1 MIASEYQAGIAEK
14 WVRWPGTSGDVHFS
28 GSEESS
34 AIGGTR
40 RSRPTPERPWGLGV
54 D

>member
-1 MIASEYQAGIAEK
+1 MIASEYQAGIAER
-14 WVRWPGTSGDVHFS
+14 WVRWLGTWGDVHFS
-28 GSEESS
+28 DSEEES

-40 RSRPTPERPWGLGV
+40 RSRLTPQRPWGLGV